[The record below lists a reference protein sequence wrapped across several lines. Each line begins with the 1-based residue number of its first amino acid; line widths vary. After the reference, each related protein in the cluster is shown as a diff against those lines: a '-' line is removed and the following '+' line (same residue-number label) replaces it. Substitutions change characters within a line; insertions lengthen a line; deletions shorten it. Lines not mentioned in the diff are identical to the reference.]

1 MTFGKW
7 APSEKP
13 IFCMNKRREGRAA
26 GGEESGEHRIG
37 KRRPQA
43 LASCAMRWS
52 RPACGGRMPPA
63 GFSCALATTATTA
76 TTTGTT
82 TATTPPTTTAATTA
96 ATTATTT
103 APTTATT
110 ATTITYCRVPLRYY
124 SAEDLGRH
132 LLRRAWTVAMVAQ
145 AAFIH
150 EVRRIRGRVSVS
162 VSWCQCQCQ
171 CLCLCQCYPLAPPSA
186 PRPRQIQ
193 SKSRNPRQGHPQRKN
208 QRQSQGQK
216 HQRTRTTR

>member
-1 MTFGKW
+1 MPTRGEPPGDIEMLSSGRCLMTFGKW

-13 IFCMNKRREGRAA
+13 IFCMNKRREGRAE

-82 TATTPPTTTAATTA
+82 TATTTPTTTAATTA

-124 SAEDLGRH
+124 YVPRRTPWNSYV
-132 LLRRAWTVAMVAQ
+132 LL
-145 AAFIH
+145 
-150 EVRRIRGRVSVS
+150 
-162 VSWCQCQCQ
+162 C
-171 CLCLCQCYPLAPPSA
+171 
-186 PRPRQIQ
+186 
-193 SKSRNPRQGHPQRKN
+193 
-208 QRQSQGQK
+208 
-216 HQRTRTTR
+216 TTTYDYVF